1 MSSSRRGR
9 KTAEWLGA
17 GLWLLGCSSLLACES
32 EKQPRWVTQVQSLSP
47 APAAAPGISASPAP
61 AASPVAPQVTASP
74 CVEAERQARELSAS
88 LPQQLDADT
97 RATRV
102 TARGCDLTMEYELST
117 LLAVEVAPGAVD
129 AMQERVIG
137 QLCMD
142 RGALAVLQRGG
153 VFTNAYYDRVHAPIG
168 HFSVAIEDC
177 EEAAAPATPSAS
189 GPL

>member
-1 MSSSRRGR
+1 MFSRTTGR

-17 GLWLLGCSSLLACES
+17 GLWLFGCSALLACES
-32 EKQPRWVTQVQSLSP
+32 EQPRWITQVQALSP
-47 APAAAPGISASPAP
+47 AAPTPQAVSATAP
-61 AASPVAPQVTASP
+61 ASAVAPPVTDSP
-74 CVEAERQARELSAS
+74 CLEAERQARELSAS

-117 LLAVEVAPGAVD
+117 LLAADVAPGAVD

-177 EEAAAPATPSAS
+177 EEATAPTTPSAS
-189 GPL
+189 SF